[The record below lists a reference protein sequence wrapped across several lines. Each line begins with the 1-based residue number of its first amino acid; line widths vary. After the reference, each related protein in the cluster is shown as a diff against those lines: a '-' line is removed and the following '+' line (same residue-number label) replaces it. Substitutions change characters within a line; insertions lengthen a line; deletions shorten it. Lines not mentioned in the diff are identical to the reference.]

1 MNKLVVYSIFIAL
14 TLSFLAC
21 GGKEEVIPNQAPS
34 DPYDPIP
41 ADGAVD
47 VEVPV
52 TLQWSADDPE
62 GDELAYKVKIG
73 EAPAEKRKRELITE
87 NSYTLDDLKPGTT
100 YYWSIYIEDGN
111 GGFVEG
117 PNVPNYWTFTT
128 AGEPPEEIIEE
139 AEEAEGETE

>member
-1 MNKLVVYSIFIAL
+1 MKDVIAYTALIAL
-14 TLSFLAC
+14 AFSFLAC
-21 GGKEEVIPNQAPS
+21 GGKEEEVANIAPS
-34 DPYDPIP
+34 DPYDPVP
-41 ADGAVD
+41 ADGAAD

-62 GDELAYKVKIG
+62 GDEMAYKVKIG
-73 EAPAEKRKRELITE
+73 EAPTEKRKRELITE
-87 NSYTLDDLKPGTT
+87 NSYVLDDLKPGTT